1 MMDRRK
7 QDALNQERF
16 QQFERQIKQLENQK
30 ERNAQQLKRL
40 EQAEMIFTDLQIKE
54 QNQLETL
61 SQNWK
66 GERARSILSDELSNL
81 NHFQRQQQRDLHE
94 KKRALV
100 QNNRQI
106 AQQEEKLNQMKRQV
120 VRGGR

>member
-1 MMDRRK
+1 M
-7 QDALNQERF
+7 
-16 QQFERQIKQLENQK
+16 
-30 ERNAQQLKRL
+30 KRL
-40 EQAEMIFTDLQIKE
+40 EQAEIIFTDLQIKE
-54 QNQLETL
+54 QSQLETL

-66 GERARSILSDELSNL
+66 GVRARSILSDQLSNL
-81 NHFQRQQQRDLHE
+81 NQFQRQQQRDLYD
-94 KKRALV
+94 KKRALI